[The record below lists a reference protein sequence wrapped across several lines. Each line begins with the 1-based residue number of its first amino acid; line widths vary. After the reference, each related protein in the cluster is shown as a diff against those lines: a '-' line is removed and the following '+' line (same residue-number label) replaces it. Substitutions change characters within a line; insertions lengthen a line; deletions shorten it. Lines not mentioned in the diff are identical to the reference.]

1 MTWQWTQR
9 TGGRQLEDR
18 DILVLSEIIKS
29 QSGRSVITRR
39 PCRRRM
45 WGKKYTKKY
54 AQKIHTKKL
63 LFPQTY
69 LSPGLMLSLH
79 KKPRVPTLSVAAM
92 AACVTLI

>member
-29 QSGRSVITRR
+29 QGGRSVITRR

-45 WGKKYTKKY
+45 WGKKY
-54 AQKIHTKKL
+54 AQKIHTKNIHKKAT
-63 LFPQTY
+63 FSAN
-69 LSPGLMLSLH
+69 LSEPGLDAE
-79 KKPRVPTLSVAAM
+79 PA
-92 AACVTLI
+92 